1 MNKNKRIEFT
11 LKMTNALAPIFND
24 PEHPSHID
32 IKDIEENFEEFMDAA
47 LTLVPTKIYSAY
59 TGEDA
64 DGLQMHFN
72 AIRIISTNNDY
83 DIKSGEA
90 SAEGSN

>member
-1 MNKNKRIEFT
+1 MNKNKRIEFAS
-11 LKMTNALAPIFND
+11 KMTLALAPIFSD
-24 PEHPSHID
+24 PEHPNHID
-32 IKDIEENFEEFMDAA
+32 NKDIEENFEEFMDAA

-64 DGLQMHFN
+64 DGLDMHFN

-83 DIKSGEA
+83 DIISGETG
-90 SAEGSN
+90 SEGSN